1 MDWQARQCGADALHH
16 TDFLTLEEFL
26 SRMQDSLNN
35 EAGPYKR
42 CDRVRFEQ
50 FMGMIPALRQSW
62 RARRLDPVVVWTQI
76 RSFIKGSIEAAM
88 AGRPLSLEQYLSL
101 SAGRCRLAPEQR
113 REAYSVFEAYEKELA
128 SAGLWDESG
137 RTLGAL
143 ARWLRG
149 GRPCVR
155 LAGGDARY
163 DRVYVDEVQDCTQAE
178 IALFFVAAGM
188 DSRALF
194 LAGDPAQTVAEGVD
208 FRFEEVR
215 AVVHHL
221 SGGQERLER
230 TVKLA
235 VNYRSHAGILAC
247 ASAILS
253 TMLALFPESAKALQP
268 DRGIYAGPLPAYWR
282 PSRSG
287 GATLRSVLSA
297 LPLERLVV
305 VCPDERQQGLASL
318 LPETLVFGVREA
330 KGLEFAHVAHVLLR
344 PVRAGPGRVGAHAL
358 RRPGGGGGGGGGQP
372 AGGAA
377 AEAALHGSHQELP
390 LPHLRGARGV
400 RGGDGLFPADGGGSP
415 HRAAGGA
422 RLRGRAGAVRRGGGD
437 GQRGAGGP
445 GAGAGGGCLGGGVGG
460 DCPLPVGQGGAL
472 LCAGGCGRAKRRMR
486 AERGRGRGG
495 GGPGYR
501 VRSCSRVSELI
512 EEFSP

>member
-330 KGLEFAHVAHVLLR
+330 KGLEFAHVAVVDFFCGLSARDQAVWARMLSDD
-344 PVRAGPGRVGAHAL
+344 P
-358 RRPGGGGGGGGGQP
+358 
-372 AGGAA
+372 AA
-377 AEAALHGSHQELP
+377 AAAAAAANPQAELQ
-390 LPHLRGARGV
+390 LKRLYTAVTRSSRCLIFAEREE
-400 RGGDGLFPADGGGSP
+400 S
-415 HRAAGGA
+415 AAGTAFFRRMEGA
-422 RLRGRAGAVRRGGGD
+422 RLIEPLAEPGCEVARELSAGGVAMGSGELGALGLELAVAASGAESVATALSLLAKAARCFARAGAAERSVACA
-437 GQRGAGGP
+437 QREGEGE
-445 GAGAGGGCLGGGVGG
+445 GGGVQAIGS
-460 DCPLPVGQGGAL
+460 AL
-472 LCAGGCGRAKRRMR
+472 APECLN
-486 AERGRGRGG
+486 
-495 GGPGYR
+495 
-501 VRSCSRVSELI
+501 
-512 EEFSP
+512 